1 MSTGQRGSVR
11 KRTLVLFGV
20 FALLY
25 LLVAGRLAYVQ
36 LFKHGEFEEWGA
48 QIRFRRNVL
57 HAVRGCIYDRD
68 KRVLAMSIDSASIFA
83 NRNELKDIPKTAQRI
98 AEMLGADPRVI
109 EGKLGGRSNIVWLA
123 KRVDPRIGREIKLG
137 YKTIVQRKIHGV
149 YKNVEVR
156 ESLSGIGVEWD
167 TKRKYP
173 TGITAA
179 QVLGFVNN
187 AGNGAEGLECVKNK
201 DLGGTDGFMTTE
213 LDARRRAI
221 PQSSHTVR
229 EPVDGKD
236 IVLTIDMTIQQ
247 IAEEALT
254 NMAKTYR
261 PASACAVVLDPKTGE
276 ILALANYP
284 FYDPN
289 SPAKSNPALWRNR
302 AVADL
307 YEPGSTLKSVT
318 VAAALNEGMSPHAI
332 VACCSKKEQITGGRI
347 TCTVHKPFLGGHG
360 PVDMYKIIQY
370 SCNIG
375 AAHLGFK
382 LGADKLYSY
391 EKAFGLCD
399 RIDAGFGCEAVGSML
414 PPEDWR
420 YIRLAN
426 IAFGQGIAVTP
437 LQMAAVYAAI
447 ANGGIYHEP
456 RAVREI
462 LSADCTKRPKPA
474 PSRRVVSRE
483 AAAELTKMLMVCATE
498 GTGKPAQIDGRTVA
512 GKTGSAQMAKSRG
525 GYESGAFIA
534 SFMGFVPATRPRLV
548 IAVVVTRPQG
558 SHWGATVA
566 APVFHEIGEKALWY
580 MKVPSD
586 APAKPKHSPKPV
598 GSGKGLA

>member
-1 MSTGQRGSVR
+1 M
-11 KRTLVLFGV
+11 LFGGFV
-20 FALLY
+20 LLY
-25 LLVAGRLAYVQ
+25 LLVAGRLAFLQ
-36 LFKHGEFEEWGA
+36 LVRHGEFEDWGA
-48 QIRFRRNVL
+48 QIRFRRTVL
-57 HAVRGCIYDRD
+57 EAQRGCIYDRD
-68 KRVLAMSIDSASIFA
+68 KRVLAMSIDSASVYA
-83 NRNELKDIPKTAQRI
+83 NRNEVKDVRETSRRL
-98 AEMLGADPRVI
+98 AEMLGVSEQSIAEKFSR
-109 EGKLGGRSNIVWLA
+109 KSTIVWLA

-137 YKTIVQRKIHGV
+137 YKTTVRRKIKGG
-149 YKNVEVR
+149 YTDAEVR
-156 ESLSGIGVEWD
+156 LPFMGIGVEWD

-173 TGITAA
+173 TGVTAA

-187 AGNGAEGLECVKNK
+187 SGRGAEGLECSMNRE
-201 DLGGTDGFMTTE
+201 LSGIDGEMTSE

-221 PQSSHTVR
+221 PQSQHTVR
-229 EPVDGKD
+229 EPIDGKD
-236 IVLTIDMTIQQ
+236 VVLTIDMTIQQ
-247 IAEEALT
+247 IAEDALA
-254 NMAKTYR
+254 NMAKTYH
-261 PASACAVVLDPKTGE
+261 PSNACAVVLDPNTGE

-289 SPAKSNPALWRNR
+289 SPANGNASLWRNR

-318 VAAALNEGMSPHAI
+318 VAAALNEGIDPHAI
-332 VACCSKKEQITGGRI
+332 VACCCKKEKIPGGRI
-347 TCTVHKPFLGGHG
+347 TCTVHPPFGAGHG

-382 LGADKLYSY
+382 LGAKKLYSY

-399 RIDAGFGCEAVGSML
+399 RLHAGFGCEAVGSML

-420 YIRLAN
+420 TIRLAN

-437 LQMAAVYAAI
+437 LQMAGVYGAI
-447 ANGGIYHEP
+447 ANGGVYHEP
-456 RAVREI
+456 RVIREI
-462 LSADCTKRPKPA
+462 AGPNGSERIKPA
-474 PSRRVVSRE
+474 PARTVVSRK

-498 GTGKPAQIDGRTVA
+498 GTGKPAQIEGRTVA
-512 GKTGSAQMAKSRG
+512 GKTGSAQIAKRRG
-525 GYESGAFIA
+525 GYVPGAFIA

-566 APVFHEIGEKALWY
+566 APVFHDIGEKALWY
-580 MKVPSD
+580 LKVPSD
-586 APAKPKHSPKPV
+586 APLTPKKSPKPA
-598 GSGKGLA
+598 GSAKSLA

>member
-1 MSTGQRGSVR
+1 M
-11 KRTLVLFGV
+11 LFVG

-36 LFKHGEFEEWGA
+36 VIDNEKFEDWGA
-48 QIRFRRNVL
+48 RIRFRRNVL
-57 HAVRGCIYDRD
+57 HAVRGCIYDRE
-68 KRVLAMSIDSASIFA
+68 KRVLAMSIDSASVFA
-83 NRNELKDIPKTAQRI
+83 HRDELKDIDKTARRV
-98 AEMLGADPRVI
+98 AEMIGADRRVI
-109 EGKLGGRSNIVWLA
+109 EAKLRGPANITWLA
-123 KRVDPRIGREIKLG
+123 KRVDPRIGREIRLG
-137 YKTIVQRKIHGV
+137 YKTTVRRKVRGI

-156 ESLSGIGVEWD
+156 EPLPGIGVEWD

-187 AGNGAEGLECVKNK
+187 AGDGAEGMECVKNK
-201 DLGGTDGFMTTE
+201 ELSGRDGLMTTE

-221 PQSSHTVR
+221 PQSSHTMR
-229 EPVDGKD
+229 EPVNGKD

-247 IAEEALT
+247 IAEEALS

-261 PASACAVVLDPKTGE
+261 PQSACAVVLNPKTGE

-289 SPAKSNPALWRNR
+289 SPAKSKPVQWRNR

-307 YEPGSTLKSVT
+307 YEPGSTLKAVT
-318 VAAALNEGMSPHAI
+318 VAAALNEGISPHS
-332 VACCSKKEQITGGRI
+332 VVTYCSRKEKITGGRI
-347 TCTVHKPFLGGHG
+347 SCTVHHPFMSGHG

-375 AAHLGFK
+375 AAHLGIR
-382 LGADKLYSY
+382 LGSEKLYGY

-399 RIDAGFGCEAVGSML
+399 RVEAGFGCERVPYVL
-414 PPEDWR
+414 PPKDWSF
-420 YIRLAN
+420 IRLAN
-426 IAFGQGIAVTP
+426 VGFGQGIATTP
-437 LQMAAVYAAI
+437 LQMAAVYATI
-447 ANGGIYHEP
+447 ANGGVYHEP
-456 RAVREI
+456 KLIREVFN
-462 LSADCTKRPKPA
+462 ADGSIKRFA
-474 PSRRVVSRE
+474 PGATRRVISRG
-483 AAAELTKMLMVCATE
+483 AAAELTKMLMICATE

-512 GKTGSAQMAKSRG
+512 GKTGSAQIGKPRG
-525 GYESGAFIA
+525 GYEAGAFIA
-534 SFMGFVPATRPRLV
+534 SFMGFVPATKPELV

-586 APAKPKHSPKPV
+586 APAKPKTAPKPV
-598 GSGKGLA
+598 GGRKGLA

>member
-1 MSTGQRGSVR
+1 M
-11 KRTLVLFGV
+11 LFSGFV
-20 FALLY
+20 LLY

-36 LFKHGEFEEWGA
+36 LVKHGEFEEWGA

-57 HAVRGCIYDRD
+57 HAARGCIYDRD
-68 KRVLAMSIDSASIFA
+68 KRVLAMSIDSASVFA
-83 NRNELKDIPKTAQRI
+83 NRNEVKDVRKTSQRL
-98 AEMLGADPRVI
+98 AEMLGVSEKSIAEKFNR
-109 EGKLGGRSNIVWLA
+109 KSTIVWLA

-137 YKTIVQRKIHGV
+137 YKTTVRRKIKGGYSDVEAREPLTGV
-149 YKNVEVR
+149 
-156 ESLSGIGVEWD
+156 GVEWD

-173 TGITAA
+173 TGVTAA

-187 AGNGAEGLECVKNK
+187 SGIGAEGLECTMNK
-201 DLGGTDGFMTTE
+201 ELSGIDGEMTTE

-229 EPVDGKD
+229 DPVDGKD
-236 IVLTIDMTIQQ
+236 VVLTLDMTIQQ
-247 IAEEALT
+247 IAEDALA
-254 NMAKTYR
+254 NMAKTYH

-289 SPAKSNPALWRNR
+289 APAKSNASLWRNR

-307 YEPGSTLKSVT
+307 YEPGSTLKPVT
-318 VAAALNEGMSPHAI
+318 VAAALNEGMDPHAI
-332 VACCSKKEQITGGRI
+332 VACCCKKEKIPGGRI
-347 TCTVHKPFLGGHG
+347 TCTVHPPFGAGHG

-399 RIDAGFGCEAVGSML
+399 RVHAGFGCEAVGAML

-420 YIRLAN
+420 TIRLAN
-426 IAFGQGIAVTP
+426 IAFGQGIAVTA
-437 LQMAAVYAAI
+437 LQMAGVYGTI
-447 ANGGIYHEP
+447 ANGGLYNEP
-456 RAVREI
+456 RIIREI
-462 LSADCTKRPKPA
+462 ISEDSRQRMKSAPA
-474 PSRRVVSRE
+474 RKVISRA

-512 GKTGSAQMAKSRG
+512 GKTGSAQIAKPRG
-525 GYESGAFIA
+525 GYMPGAFIA
-534 SFMGFVPATRPRLV
+534 SFMGFAPATRPRLV
-548 IAVVVTRPQG
+548 IAVAVTRPQG

-580 MKVPSD
+580 LKVPSD
-586 APAKPKHSPKPV
+586 APSKPKKSPKPA
-598 GSGKGLA
+598 GSAKSLA